1 MIGLSGP
8 NFLNRPMAPIS
19 WCVLPSLSAWFGH
32 FFGPL
37 GLLFSRYFYITVI
50 WLTQSRLFLTSFI
63 YLSTILFLIIILS
76 CFRHWS
82 GRFPYGYYHMCLEGN
97 VRVQTILLICDIDDL
112 VGVSSW
118 IFDRNNYHG
127 WCFVKECFARAAG
140 LRLFWTIYS
149 IELEK
154 GFLMGVLLLI
164 VLLLPF
170 EWRSMWGGGHI
181 HDNLIIIYCRFP
193 FWVPLPL
200 SWSKSVAHGNKKSFV
215 WSKPV
220 TLWQYTSRS
229 HDQFFIEL
237 ILCIW
242 ARSAILSVFGP
253 ALGQVRPP
261 ISARSVK

>member
-76 CFRHWS
+76 CFRHLS

-140 LRLFWTIYS
+140 LRLFWIIYS

-154 GFLMGVLLLI
+154 GFLMGVLLFCYFLLNGGRCEEGVTYTTILSLFI
-164 VLLLPF
+164 V
-170 EWRSMWGGGHI
+170 G
-181 HDNLIIIYCRFP
+181 
-193 FWVPLPL
+193 
-200 SWSKSVAHGNKKSFV
+200 
-215 WSKPV
+215 
-220 TLWQYTSRS
+220 SRS
-229 HDQFFIEL
+229 GSL
-237 ILCIW
+237 SLW
-242 ARSAILSVFGP
+242 AEVNQWPMAIKNHSSEWPYGNTHHGLTTNS
-253 ALGQVRPP
+253 
-261 ISARSVK
+261 SSS